1 MHVMIEVEAKFDE
14 FMEEE
19 LWDENA
25 KQESAPAAVTSTAA
39 LLVAV
44 DRATR

>member
-25 KQESAPAAVTSTAA
+25 KQERSKAIDA
-39 LLVAV
+39 LNH
-44 DRATR
+44 